1 MPSMKIFE
9 QKCFDAL
16 KNSET
21 KAKEFEGPIGQNII
35 TIPVRNK
42 AQYEYCVS
50 NGIEVFEREI
60 RVNDGY
66 IRHFY
71 FFYITFE
78 QAANIAMP

>member
-1 MPSMKIFE
+1 MKIFE

-16 KNSET
+16 KNSEVR
-21 KAKEFEGPIGQNII
+21 AKEFEGPIGQNIV

-42 AQYEYCVS
+42 AQFEYCLA
-50 NGIEVFEREI
+50 NGIEVFERVIE
-60 RVNDGY
+60 REHF

-78 QAANIAMP
+78 QAANIARP